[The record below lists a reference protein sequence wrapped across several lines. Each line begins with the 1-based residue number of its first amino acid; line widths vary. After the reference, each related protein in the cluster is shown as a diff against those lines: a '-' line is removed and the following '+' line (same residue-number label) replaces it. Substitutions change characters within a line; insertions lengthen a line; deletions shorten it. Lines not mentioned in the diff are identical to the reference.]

1 MTSTASDRTLMG
13 DNDQEK
19 LATEKPTNG
28 QYTHPQ
34 WHHSLPFINPKYP
47 PPPPPDTL
55 DDAPTVPDTTA
66 NWFDYL
72 FFNWVSDMM
81 ALGAARPLEDRDLW
95 KIDDARSAKAYSATL
110 LGAYRRRTEKASEK
124 NARMLDPTVPLP
136 LTRRMIYSI
145 HPSGRQKEQ
154 DYRKE
159 HAKQR
164 ASLLR
169 SLGDTFG
176 WYFTISGLLKLFS
189 DICAALSPLVV
200 RRLISLAG
208 EYQASRKAGLE
219 VPSKGD
225 GVGAA
230 IGLLVLL
237 LASTFAMYHYIF
249 MAMAVGVWARTAII
263 SSIYQQAMQF
273 TQKSRG
279 QIPNGK
285 LMNHISTDTS
295 RIDFAAGMVHMLW
308 TALVQMVIIII
319 ILIVEIGY
327 SALPGIGLLLISTPF
342 QAYMMKFLF
351 TFRGKAAKWT
361 DKRAKILQE
370 ALGSMRIVKY
380 MAWESPFLD
389 RIHIYRKKE
398 LKFIRQLL
406 TLRAAIMGFAMA
418 LPVLASIL
426 SFITYSLTSHTLEA
440 AKIFTVITLF
450 QLLRLPLTIWP
461 MALSATA
468 DAMNALG
475 RLEAVFDAEL
485 VTEKR
490 HVDEKMEEG
499 IKLEH
504 VCFTWD
510 AAPDEEEDKKKG
522 GKEKQ
527 EKEEVVEKE
536 DRRQREVFQLDDIT
550 LDIPKGSLTAIVGP
564 IGSGKSS
571 LLQGLMGEMRRTA
584 GSVTFSGSTAL
595 CAQTPWIQNAT
606 VRDNILFGQPFDEE
620 RYWNTIRDASLEAD
634 FELLD
639 DGDSTQIGEKGIN
652 LSGGQKQRIN
662 IARAIYFDAD
672 IIALDDPLSALD
684 AGVGKAVFYDAILGA
699 LESKTRIL
707 VTHALHFLPHV
718 DNIIMMEDGKIGEIG
733 TYQELKSRANGAF
746 ARLIRDF
753 GGQDQAEEKME
764 VEEQAVETT
773 GIKRV
778 YDRANMVAKGKSHT
792 LMTVEERNTGNLTKG
807 TFWGYFKAGHGLITL
822 PIVLFA
828 VAFAQTITVITSFWL
843 VWWEELKWPQSSG
856 FYMGIYAGLG
866 FATAFAMFF
875 QMFSIAMLNYFASVR
890 IHRSAIRRVMYAPQ
904 SFFDTTPLGRIIN
917 RFTKD
922 TDSIDNTLPDALRMG
937 VGTGAQILGAFV
949 LLAIIEPWFLIAV
962 AVVVVLYTHCTMFYR
977 SSSREFKR
985 IDSILRSALYSHFSE
1000 SLSGV
1005 ATIRSYGETE
1015 RFCRDNI
1022 VAMDNE
1028 NRAYYM
1034 TVVNQRWLGL
1044 RLDIIGS
1051 FLVFAVALIVVCADI
1066 SASNSG
1072 LGLSTIVTVQS
1083 SFAWF
1088 VRNIAEVEND
1098 MVGAER
1104 ILHYANNLE
1113 QEQPHQIKDTQPP
1126 SSWPS
1131 EGRIEFKD
1139 VHMRYRPEL
1148 PDVLKGLS
1156 LSVGASEKIGVVG
1169 RTGAGKSSIMVAL
1182 FRMSELSRG
1191 SISIDG
1197 VDLSKIGLNDLR
1209 SGLSIIPQDPLLF
1222 SGTLRSNI
1230 DPFDTKTDAELYDT
1244 LRRAHLI
1251 TPSDGSDSDSGSG
1264 RFALDTVIE
1273 EEGGNLSVGER
1284 SLVSLA
1290 RALVRDTKVL
1300 VLDEATASV
1309 DLETDAKIQETIRS
1323 EFKDRTLLCIAHR
1336 LKTILSYDRIL
1347 VMSDGQV
1354 AELDTPENLFLMGG
1368 IFTEMC
1374 SKANIS
1380 LGDIQAASA
1389 LLCS

>member
-1 MTSTASDRTLMG
+1 MDSSQHTTLMG
-13 DNDQEK
+13 DSYSEK
-19 LATEKPTNG
+19 EPASEPTA
-28 QYTHPQ
+28 QYTHPL
-34 WHHSLPFINPKYP
+34 WRHSLPFVKPKHP
-47 PPPPPDTL
+47 PPPPPATL
-55 DDAPTVPDTTA
+55 DDAPVIPDITA

-72 FFNWVSDMM
+72 FLNWISPLM
-81 ALGAARPLEDRDLW
+81 ALGSARPLDDRDLW
-95 KIDDARSAKAYSATL
+95 KIDDARSAKAYSAKL
-110 LGAYRRRTEKASEK
+110 LGAYRRRTQKANEK
-124 NARMLDPTVPLP
+124 NARMLDSTIPLP
-136 LTRRMIYSI
+136 FTRRILYSI
-145 HPSGRQKEQ
+145 SPNGQ
-154 DYRKE
+154 RKE
-159 HAKQR
+159 KEYREKHANKR
-164 ASLLR
+164 ASLFM

-176 WYFTISGLLKLFS
+176 VYFAIAGALKLFA
-189 DICAALSPLVV
+189 DVCAAVSPLLV
-200 RRLISLAG
+200 RRLITLAG
-208 EYQASRKAGLE
+208 EYQASKQAGLGE
-219 VPSKGD
+219 PSKGD

-237 LASTFAMYHYIF
+237 LASSFAMHHY
-249 MAMAVGVWARTAII
+249 MYMGMSVGVWSRTAIVT
-263 SSIYQQAMQF
+263 SIYQQALQF

-279 QIPNGK
+279 LIPNGK
-285 LMNHISTDTS
+285 LVNHISTDTS
-295 RIDFAAGMVHMLW
+295 RIDFAAGLFHMLW
-308 TALVQMVIIII
+308 TSPIQMVIIII
-319 ILIVEIGY
+319 ILIVQIGY
-327 SALPGIGLLLISTPF
+327 SALPGIGLLLITTPF
-342 QAYMMKFLF
+342 QAYLMKFLF
-351 TFRGKAAKWT
+351 TYRGKAAKWT

-380 MAWESPFLD
+380 MAWEAPFLD
-389 RIHIYRKKE
+389 RIHGFRKME
-398 LKFIRQLL
+398 LKYIRQLL
-406 TLRAAIMGFAMA
+406 TLRAGIMAFATS

-426 SFITYSLTSHTLEA
+426 SFVTYSLTSHSLEA

-450 QLLRLPLTIWP
+450 QLLRLPLAIWP
-461 MALSATA
+461 MALSSTA
-468 DAMNALG
+468 DALNALS
-475 RLEAVFDAEL
+475 RLEGVFDAEL
-485 VTEKR
+485 ITETR
-490 HVDEKMEEG
+490 RLDPKMEEA

-504 VCFTWD
+504 ATFTWD
-510 AAPDEEEDKKKG
+510 AAPEEDDGKKKG
-522 GKEKQ
+522 SGTKQGKEAK
-527 EKEEVVEKE
+527 VVENEEKP
-536 DRRQREVFQLDDIT
+536 QKAIFQLADIT

-571 LLQGLMGEMRRTA
+571 LLQGLMGEMRRTT

-595 CAQTPWIQNAT
+595 CAQSPWIQNAT
-606 VRDNILFGQPFDEE
+606 VRENILFGQPFDEE

-634 FELLD
+634 LELLD

-684 AGVGKAVFYDAILGA
+684 AGVGKAVFFDAILGA
-699 LESKTRIL
+699 LEGKTRIL

-718 DNIIMMEDGKIGEIG
+718 DNIITMEDGKIGEVG
-733 TYQELKSRANGAF
+733 TYQELKGRPDGAF

-753 GGQDQAEEKME
+753 GGEDQAEEEME
-764 VEEQAVETT
+764 EEEEAVEAA
-773 GIKRV
+773 GVKRV
-778 YDRANMVAKGKSHT
+778 YNREDMVAKGKSHT

-828 VAFAQTITVITSFWL
+828 VVLAQAITVITSFWL
-843 VWWEELKWPQSSG
+843 VWWEELKWPESNG

-866 FATAFAMFF
+866 FGTAFSMFF

-890 IHRSAIRRVMYAPQ
+890 IHASAIRRVMYAPQ
-904 SFFDTTPLGRIIN
+904 SFFDTTPLGRILN
-917 RFTKD
+917 RFGKD
-922 TDSIDNTLPDALRMG
+922 MDTVDNTLPDALRMG
-937 VGTGAQILGAFV
+937 VGTGAQIVGAFI

-962 AVVVVLYTHCTMFYR
+962 AVVILLYIHCTMFYR
-977 SSSREFKR
+977 RSSREFKR
-985 IDSILRSALYSHFSE
+985 IDSILRSSLYAHFSE

-1022 VAMDNE
+1022 YAMDTE
-1028 NRAYYM
+1028 NRAYFL

-1044 RLDIIGS
+1044 RLDLIGS
-1051 FLVFAVALIVVCADI
+1051 FLVFAVALIVVCSDI

-1083 SFAWF
+1083 SFAWL

-1104 ILHYANNLE
+1104 ILHYANTLE
-1113 QEQPHQIKDTQPP
+1113 QEQPHQIEETRPP
-1126 SSWPS
+1126 TSWPS

-1139 VHMRYRPEL
+1139 VRMRYRPEL
-1148 PDVLKGLS
+1148 PDVLKGLT

-1182 FRMSELSRG
+1182 FRMSELSQG
-1191 SISIDG
+1191 SITIDG
-1197 VDLSKIGLNDLR
+1197 IDLSKIGLNDLR
-1209 SGLSIIPQDPLLF
+1209 SGISIIPQDPLLF

-1251 TPSDGSDSDSGSG
+1251 TPTDGIAADST
-1264 RFALDTVIE
+1264 RFRLDTTIE

-1354 AELDTPENLFLMGG
+1354 AELDTPENLFLMDG
-1368 IFTEMC
+1368 IFREMC

-1380 LGDIQAASA
+1380 LGDIQVAAA
-1389 LLCS
+1389 LSRP